1 MIQARLRKAFPAG
14 AGSAGFSLDLEFRA
28 GAGITVLFGPSG
40 SGKTLVLD
48 CIAGFV
54 RPDEGRILLDDDI
67 LFDGA
72 TGVHLVP
79 QARDCGYVFQKGALF
94 PHMTLRENLEFAA
107 ERRPRLE
114 RHRRVNEMIERFRL
128 TESVGRR
135 PHEVSGGQR
144 QRLSIARALIGGP
157 RVLLLDEPAQ
167 GLDAPLR
174 TELYEVL
181 RQVRSDFKTPVLLVT
196 HDLEECFELG
206 DEMIVIRD
214 GRLVQ
219 SGTPRKILDQ
229 PANLDV
235 ARLLGAFNLIAAE
248 IRLLD
253 PGRNVSRV
261 HVGDHELEGPYFPG
275 HLKGDRVMLCM
286 RPDQLTARPRNG
298 RLGSNQV
305 PASLERA
312 VEQPHGM
319 RLEFAGAIAVTMPRP
334 EYELLRD
341 TVEWVIEFPAA
352 SLRAL

>member
-14 AGSAGFSLDLEFRA
+14 AGSSGFSLDLEFQA

-40 SGKTLVLD
+40 AGKTLVLD
-48 CIAGFV
+48 SIAGFV

-72 TGVHLVP
+72 TGVHLAP

-94 PHMTLRENLEFAA
+94 PHMTVRENLEFAA

-128 TESVGRR
+128 TELAGRR

-157 RVLLLDEPAQ
+157 RVMLLDEPSQ

-174 TELYEVL
+174 AELYDVL
-181 RQVRSDFKTPVLLVT
+181 RQVRSDFKTPVLMVT

-206 DEMIVIRD
+206 DEMMVVRE

-219 SGTPRKILDQ
+219 IGTPRKILDQ

-235 ARLLGAFNLIAAE
+235 ARLLGTFNLIAGE
-248 IRLLD
+248 IRFLD

-261 HVGDHELEGPYFPG
+261 NIGEHDLEGPYFPG
-275 HLKGDRVMLCM
+275 HLKGDRVTLCI

-305 PASLERA
+305 AASLERTI
-312 VEQPHGM
+312 EQPQGM
-319 RLEFAGAIAVTMPRP
+319 RLEFAGSIAVAMPRIDF
-334 EYELLRD
+334 ERLRD
-341 TVEWVIEFPAA
+341 TTEWLIEFPAA
-352 SLRAL
+352 SLRAF